1 MAGMFG
7 RINSCLKISLF
18 LMMNNL
24 CYVSIGS
31 FLGAITSN
39 VSIGMIVSTLVSQTS
54 LLAAGFYTTLPPV
67 INLLRYI
74 SPVTYTYTGILKSTF
89 RSTDTYKCR
98 SGGQSDVGVNQC
110 YIEQSV
116 GIDILKR
123 RGLNV
128 ATFND
133 PYTESIWMEA
143 MILFGLYVLLNCAVL
158 GILLFK
164 IYRRKEGD
172 ARMIGN
178 ETMHIANVMSNPN
191 RKSSSNWFRNADA
204 ALDDLSLDLDA
215 SMADHEDYV
224 TNLSDRDRFHAS
236 IRSQTAL
243 VGLEKS
249 KQVDMAFLVEAINSN
264 DANESSGLNLFGGRV
279 KTDSALNKSTFRTT
293 TAVSESRTSTLE
305 NENISDNKNKKKSN
319 TERKDDYIDNP
330 SVDDFS
336 C

>member
-7 RINSCLKISLF
+7 RIDSCFKISLF

-123 RGLNV
+123 RGINM

-133 PYTESIWMEA
+133 PYTESIWMEI

-158 GILLFK
+158 GILLFR
-164 IYRRKEGD
+164 IYLRKEGD
-172 ARMIGN
+172 SDMIGN
-178 ETMHIANVMSNPN
+178 ETMHFANVMSTPN
-191 RKSSSNWFRNADA
+191 RKSSSNRFQNADA

-215 SMADHEDYV
+215 SIADHEDYM
-224 TNLSDRDRFHAS
+224 THLPSRNRFHTS
-236 IRSQTAL
+236 VRSQTAL
-243 VGLEKS
+243 LGLERS
-249 KQVDMAFLVEAINSN
+249 NQVDLAFLVEAVNNN
-264 DANESSGLNLFGGRV
+264 DANESSGLNLFRDRV
-279 KTDSALNKSTFRTT
+279 STFFTSFSTT
-293 TAVSESRTSTLE
+293 NHISESSTSTSE
-305 NENISDNKNKKKSN
+305 NENVSANKKDKKSN
-319 TERKDDYIDNP
+319 RERKDNYVDNP
-330 SVDDFS
+330 SVDEFS